1 MCYERI
7 TCKIF
12 HARKGIPKLREYQ
25 AISCFTVVY
34 CYQMIEEHFLAMFS
48 YLLASTEFSTETES
62 RKESCTCKLAW

>member
-25 AISCFTVVY
+25 AISFSYSC
-34 CYQMIEEHFLAMFS
+34 ILLLNDREHFLAVFS